1 MSQQMVLSPQL
12 QQSLALLQA
21 PVLELKAMVEQEM
34 QQNPMLEEA
43 PTLVSDP
50 AEQREE
56 EEAAAVMADPAEPP
70 ADTRF
75 DPATEA
81 PDSEPV
87 DKFDQ
92 DLQKV
97 LRLDQEWRDFFSSTS
112 TPVRSNPDEEERRQ
126 YLLDSI
132 TGELSLQE
140 ELMDQVRSTDL
151 SDLELQI
158 AELVVGNIDDN
169 GYLRSSV
176 SELSMSTGVP
186 VADLEEAVKLVQS
199 FDPAGVGA
207 IDLRQCLMLQLERIR
222 CTHTPEYRILR
233 DHMDALGKRKFPEIA
248 RHLGITAA
256 EAQKLAANIAKLD
269 PRPGRKFSAEPE
281 HYVVP
286 EVVVSRG
293 TDGEWVASV
302 VNDLVPT
309 VRISNTY
316 KDLLAMSETSSE
328 VREYI
333 RERIKSG
340 KFLIK
345 SIHQRQSTIL
355 NIAREILKRQQDF
368 MEKGV
373 AHLKP
378 MTMLQLAEAVGVHET
393 TVSRA
398 VSGKYMST
406 PQGVF
411 EMKYFF
417 TSGLATA
424 SGEQV
429 SNKSVKTA
437 LAELI
442 ANESK
447 SSPLSDEELVS
458 RLKAQGTMIARR
470 TVAKYRAEL
479 GVLPSHLRKVY

>member
-1 MSQQMVLSPQL
+1 
-12 QQSLALLQA
+12 
-21 PVLELKAMVEQEM
+21 
-34 QQNPMLEEA
+34 
-43 PTLVSDP
+43 
-50 AEQREE
+50 
-56 EEAAAVMADPAEPP
+56 
-70 ADTRF
+70 
-75 DPATEA
+75 
-81 PDSEPV
+81 
-87 DKFDQ
+87 
-92 DLQKV
+92 
-97 LRLDQEWRDFFSSTS
+97 
-112 TPVRSNPDEEERRQ
+112 
-126 YLLDSI
+126 
-132 TGELSLQE
+132 
-140 ELMDQVRSTDL
+140 
-151 SDLELQI
+151 
-158 AELVVGNIDDN
+158 
-169 GYLRSSV
+169 
-176 SELSMSTGVP
+176 
-186 VADLEEAVKLVQS
+186 
-199 FDPAGVGA
+199 
-207 IDLRQCLMLQLERIR
+207 
-222 CTHTPEYRILR
+222 
-233 DHMDALGKRKFPEIA
+233 MDALGKRKFPEIA

-269 PRPGRKFSAEPE
+269 PRPGRKFSAEPD

-286 EVVVSRG
+286 EVIVSRG
-293 TDGEWVASV
+293 TDGEWVANV

-316 KDLLAMSETSSE
+316 KDLLAMSETSPE

-373 AHLKP
+373 THLRP
-378 MTMLQLAEAVGVHET
+378 MTMLQLAETVGVHET

>member
-1 MSQQMVLSPQL
+1 M
-12 QQSLALLQA
+12 
-21 PVLELKAMVEQEM
+21 E
-34 QQNPMLEEA
+34 
-43 PTLVSDP
+43 
-50 AEQREE
+50 
-56 EEAAAVMADPAEPP
+56 
-70 ADTRF
+70 
-75 DPATEA
+75 
-81 PDSEPV
+81 
-87 DKFDQ
+87 
-92 DLQKV
+92 
-97 LRLDQEWRDFFSSTS
+97 
-112 TPVRSNPDEEERRQ
+112 
-126 YLLDSI
+126 
-132 TGELSLQE
+132 
-140 ELMDQVRSTDL
+140 
-151 SDLELQI
+151 
-158 AELVVGNIDDN
+158 
-169 GYLRSSV
+169 
-176 SELSMSTGVP
+176 
-186 VADLEEAVKLVQS
+186 
-199 FDPAGVGA
+199 
-207 IDLRQCLMLQLERIR
+207 
-222 CTHTPEYRILR
+222 
-233 DHMDALGKRKFPEIA
+233 ALGKRKFPEIA

-256 EAQKLAANIAKLD
+256 EAQKLAANIARLD
-269 PRPGRKFSAEPE
+269 PRPGRKFSPEPD

-286 EVVVSRG
+286 EVIVSRG
-293 TDGEWVASV
+293 TDGEWLANV

-316 KDLLAMSETSSE
+316 KDLLSQSQTSSE

-355 NIAREILKRQQDF
+355 NIAREIVKRQQDF
-368 MEKGV
+368 MEKGI

-378 MTMLQLAEAVGVHET
+378 MTMLQLAETVGVHET

-447 SSPLSDEELVS
+447 SSPLSDEELVA
-458 RLKAQGTMIARR
+458 RLKSQGTMIARR